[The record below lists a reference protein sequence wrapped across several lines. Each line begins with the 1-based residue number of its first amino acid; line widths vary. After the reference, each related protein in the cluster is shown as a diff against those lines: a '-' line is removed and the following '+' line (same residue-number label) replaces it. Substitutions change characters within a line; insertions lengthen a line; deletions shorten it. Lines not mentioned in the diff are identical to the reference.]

1 MPVKQ
6 FRSAGPMT
14 LNNWTPEELQQLRT
28 AATKPGAKIKYI
40 VFIQEKG
47 AEGTPHLQIY
57 AQAFNVMSVK
67 AWHTELGDRVAN
79 IVPTDNPAA
88 ARSYCMGYQG
98 GQPKDGSD
106 LSTVEEYGKKP
117 NQGKGARN
125 DIHSAVEELRET
137 PLKEC
142 ILTGSDHLNT
152 YAQYHGFFNLVDS
165 TFQSQRVFKR
175 GREEHNEYLETRE
188 RQPWEYKLKEIVEE
202 DNDKRTIHWFFDPQ
216 GETGKTVNA
225 KDLYY
230 NHGAFYS
237 TGGKAVDIAHA
248 YNYEPIV
255 VFNLV
260 ASADETTMTY
270 LYKVLEEFKDGI
282 FSSGKYQSQTKAF
295 PIPKVIVF
303 SNNLPNMSKMKKN
316 RLAVYDI
323 IQLNAVEQPSAAPAL
338 FPIFEEK

>member
-40 VFIQEKG
+40 VFIQETG

-57 AQAFNVMSVK
+57 AQAFTKLSVK

-117 NQGKGARN
+117 SQGERN
-125 DIHSAVEELRET
+125 DLSEAADEVRET
-137 PLKEC
+137 ALQD
-142 ILTGSDHLNT
+142 IMSTGSKHEPVIMKH
-152 YAQYHGFFNLVDS
+152 YAYFKDLDILMNHKR
-165 TFQSQRVFKR
+165 TFKR
-175 GREEHNEYLETRE
+175 ARAEHNEYLETRE
-188 RQPWEYKLKEIVEE
+188 KQPWEYKLKEIVEE
-202 DNDKRTIHWFFDPQ
+202 DNDKRTIHWFYDPQ